1 MSAARFRHG
10 SSRAHA
16 WLYRR
21 SGGRLLARMGGH
33 PVLLLTTT
41 GRRSGR
47 ARTTPVQYHEID
59 GSTVVVAAAGGSK
72 RPPDWSRNI
81 AANHD
86 VLVQRG
92 AQAVSMHAREAEGQE
107 RARLWALLTRDNR
120 WLERAE
126 RKAERRLPVIV
137 LEPVE
142 GLNGSVVSR
151 DRRGD

>member
-1 MSAARFRHG
+1 
-10 SSRAHA
+10 
-16 WLYRR
+16 
-21 SGGRLLARMGGH
+21 
-33 PVLLLTTT
+33 
-41 GRRSGR
+41 
-47 ARTTPVQYHEID
+47 
-59 GSTVVVAAAGGSK
+59 
-72 RPPDWSRNI
+72 
-81 AANHD
+81 
-86 VLVQRG
+86 VQRG